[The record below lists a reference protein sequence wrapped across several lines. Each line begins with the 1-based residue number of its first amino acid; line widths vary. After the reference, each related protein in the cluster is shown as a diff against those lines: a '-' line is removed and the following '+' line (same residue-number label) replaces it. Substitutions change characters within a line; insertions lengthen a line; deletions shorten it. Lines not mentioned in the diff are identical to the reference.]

1 MGIAFRYLL
10 VNSNTPTTSCP
21 NTLLVCVYTSGFPE
35 INVAVGSLLSISISP
50 HSKFFPESL
59 TSQELLKAQRDIPIP
74 IIIIPLKHIRHP
86 LQTNTA
92 LHKQIKAHIP
102 ASTLL
107 VRPIQYPHKR
117 RAQAI
122 PKRHQRI
129 AILVKADIA
138 GAILVKAIEE
148 IAPRRQKSPEA
159 AEFVE
164 VDGTRFVDVEHAD
177 HHLHRV
183 RIERCPI
190 AVDERGAEL
199 LFRELA

>member
-1 MGIAFRYLL
+1 MAISHSSAGYLNGNRFQIS
-10 VNSNTPTTSCP
+10 VGQNPIRRRGHVQIP
-21 NTLLVCVYTSGFPE
+21 LLHVYTPAE
-35 INVAVGSLLSISISP
+35 INVAVESLLSISNFP
-50 HSKFFPESL
+50 HSKLLPVWL
-59 TSQELLKAQRDIPIP
+59 TSQELLKAQRNIPIP

-129 AILVKADIA
+129 AILVEADVA

-148 IAPRRQKSPEA
+148 VAPRRQKGPEA

-164 VDGTRFVDVEHAD
+164 VDGTRFVNVEHAD

-183 RIERCPI
+183 RIKR
-190 AVDERGAEL
+190 
-199 LFRELA
+199 